1 MCVYGC
7 ICISIYTYAFHGI
20 YFIHMSYYYVIN
32 SQFIYL
38 FPLYLYFYY
47 SAKAKN
53 REHAKNTRIRK
64 KHYIEA
70 LKESLKL
77 LLEKRD
83 KTDKDQRITLS
94 RLAEQV
100 SDIYMHICVHT
111 LITVL
116 RLFFITKEVIR

>member
-1 MCVYGC
+1 MCKYLIAQLLLTYVRKYVYILNIHILAIFFVKGVFLYSL
-7 ICISIYTYAFHGI
+7 SIFT
-20 YFIHMSYYYVIN
+20 SR
-32 SQFIYL
+32 
-38 FPLYLYFYY
+38 YLYSFC

-100 SDIYMHICVHT
+100 YVVRITYIYS
-111 LITVL
+111 
-116 RLFFITKEVIR
+116 F

>member
-1 MCVYGC
+1 
-7 ICISIYTYAFHGI
+7 
-20 YFIHMSYYYVIN
+20 MSSYYVIN
-32 SQFIYL
+32 SLIHIFISLL
-38 FPLYLYFYY
+38 FVFYY

-100 SDIYMHICVHT
+100 
-111 LITVL
+111 
-116 RLFFITKEVIR
+116 FIT

>member
-1 MCVYGC
+1 VY
-7 ICISIYTYAFHGI
+7 ILNIHILSIFFESDIFLYTISLLT
-20 YFIHMSYYYVIN
+20 SR
-32 SQFIYL
+32 
-38 FPLYLYFYY
+38 YLYSYC

-100 SDIYMHICVHT
+100 C
-111 LITVL
+111 VL
-116 RLFFITKEVIR
+116 RITYIYSS